1 MTLRNMLLAILFC
14 VAPLAA
20 VAKDGKVL
28 VELNKLELEDGIC
41 QSYMLLQNG
50 TNASFEGFTLDL
62 VLFDTD
68 GIIVRRL
75 AAEMAPLR
83 AGKTS
88 VKVFGLNGLACDAIG
103 RILVNDVLDCQAD
116 GTPRNDCP
124 DLIETAS
131 RGSVELFN

>member
-1 MTLRNMLLAILFC
+1 MALRNMLLATLLC
-14 VAPLAA
+14 VAPMAA
-20 VAKDGKVL
+20 IAEDGKVL
-28 VELNKLELEDGIC
+28 VELNKLELEDGSC
-41 QSYMLLQNG
+41 QSYLVLQNG

-68 GIIVRRL
+68 GIIARRL
-75 AAEMAPLR
+75 AVEMAPLR

-88 VKVFGLNGLACDAIG
+88 VKVFGLKDLACDAIS
-103 RILVNDVLDCQAD
+103 RILVNDVLECQAA
-116 GTPRNDCP
+116 GTPRTDCP